1 MTLGCIGAF
10 ARSLIKPAGNVER
23 TGWAILTGGALSN
36 LYERCRKGYVVD
48 YIGFQTSDEK
58 LTKITYNLGDFFLAA
73 GSILILLSEF
83 LHNFRKGSE

>member
-1 MTLGCIGAF
+1 M
-10 ARSLIKPAGNVER
+10 R
-23 TGWAILTGGALSN
+23 
-36 LYERCRKGYVVD
+36 GYVVD

-83 LHNFRKGSE
+83 LHNFKKGSE

>member
-1 MTLGCIGAF
+1 MSAKKGSYLKKAGLSLGVAGAWSNTLD
-10 ARSLIKPAGNVER
+10 RWMR
-23 TGWAILTGGALSN
+23 
-36 LYERCRKGYVVD
+36 GYVVD

-83 LHNFRKGSE
+83 LHNFKKGSE